1 MFKIIKEPFGDFTK
15 IKFVNS
21 ATKEY
26 ISIIPEFGGNV
37 NEIVL
42 GKEAKLYSILD
53 GYQTPLEMFEQ
64 KYFKSAKL
72 IPFPNRIE
80 DGKYSFNGKEYQLPI
95 NKPDENH
102 AIHGFIWNKNLA
114 LRNKE
119 IRDKYASVKFVYI
132 YDGSLPGYP
141 FKTEILITYFLTAE
155 EGFRCTTE
163 IKNIDRCVIP
173 VGDGWHPYFK
183 TNGKVDELMLK
194 IPAKCKTDV
203 DSRMIPTG
211 KRLPYNDYIHL
222 TKIGDTKFDTGFPIT
237 QNGGSVTTE
246 IYDPKIDLKIKIWQ
260 ETGKWK
266 YNYLQIYIPPSRK
279 SIAIEP
285 MTCKINGFNNKKG
298 LIVLQPNE
306 SFKASYGVSIE

>member
-15 IKFVNS
+15 IKIKNS
-21 ATKEY
+21 DTEEY

-42 GKEAKLYSILD
+42 EKEAKLYSILN
-53 GYQTPLEMFEQ
+53 GYQTPLEIAEHD
-64 KYFKSAKL
+64 YFKGAKL
-72 IPFPNRIE
+72 TPFPNRIE

-102 AIHGFIWNKNLA
+102 AIHGFMWNKNVILQ
-114 LRNKE
+114 KE
-119 IRDKYASVKFVYI
+119 EISSKTASIQFEYL
-132 YDGSLPGYP
+132 YDGSLTGYP
-141 FKTEILITYFLTAE
+141 FKTRLRIIYFLISE
-155 EGFRCTTE
+155 KGFKCTTE
-163 IKNIDRCVIP
+163 IKNIDRCKIP

-183 TNGKVDELMLK
+183 TSEKVDELMLK
-194 IPAKCKTDV
+194 IPAKYKTDV

-246 IYDPKIDLKIKIWQ
+246 IYDPKIDLKIKICQ

>member
-1 MFKIIKEPFGDFTK
+1 MFKIVKEPFGDFTK
-15 IKFVNS
+15 IKIINS
-21 ATKEY
+21 DTKEY
-26 ISIIPEFGGNV
+26 ISIVPEFGGNV

-53 GYQTPLEMFEQ
+53 GYQTPLEIVKQ
-64 KYFKSAKL
+64 KYFKGAKL

-80 DGKYSFNGKEYQLPI
+80 DGKYSFNGNEYQLPI

-102 AIHGFIWNKNLA
+102 AIHGFAWNKNLA

-119 IRDKYASVKFVYI
+119 IRDKYASVKFEYI

-141 FKTEILITYFLTAE
+141 FKTKLILTYFLITE
-155 EGFRCTTE
+155 EGFKCTTE
-163 IKNIDRCVIP
+163 IKNIDSCKIP

-183 TNGKVDELMLK
+183 TSGKVDELMLK
-194 IPAKCKTDV
+194 IPAKYITDV

-211 KRLPYNDYIHL
+211 KRLIYNAYIKL
-222 TKIGDTKFDTGFPIT
+222 AKIGDTKLDTGFRIT

-246 IYDPKIDLKIKIWQ
+246 IYDSKVNLKIKIWQ

-306 SFKASYGVSIE
+306 SFRASYGVNIE

>member
-1 MFKIIKEPFGDFTK
+1 MFKIVKEKFGELTK
-15 IKFVNS
+15 IKIENS
-21 ATKEY
+21 DTREY

-37 NEIVL
+37 NEIAL
-42 GKEAKLYSILD
+42 AKEGKIYSILN
-53 GYQTPLEMFEQ
+53 GYETPAEII
-64 KYFKSAKL
+64 KHDYFKSAKL

-80 DGKYSFNGKEYQLPI
+80 DGKYSFNGKDYQLPI

-102 AIHGFIWNKNLA
+102 AIHGFVWNKKLT
-114 LRNKE
+114 LQKKE
-119 IRDKYASVKFVYI
+119 IRDKYASVQFKHT
-132 YDGSLPGYP
+132 YDSSLPGYP
-141 FKTEILITYFLTAE
+141 FKTKILITYFLTTE
-155 EGFRCTTE
+155 EGFRCITE
-163 IKNIDRCVIP
+163 IKNIDSCKIP
-173 VGDGWHPYFK
+173 VADGWHPYFK
-183 TNGKVDELMLK
+183 TSGKVDELMLK
-194 IPAKCKTDV
+194 IPAKYKTDV

-211 KRLPYNDYIHL
+211 KRLLYNDYIKL
-222 TKIGDTKFDTGFPIT
+222 VKIGDTKFDTGFPIM

-246 IYDPKIDLKIKIWQ
+246 IYDPKVDLKIKIWQ

-285 MTCKINGFNNKKG
+285 MTCKINGFNNKEG